1 MKRSGLKT
9 KTENNHGR
17 TNAYANAY
25 TVANTN
31 TYADASAH
39 TDADADAYA
48 DAYAYTRADADAYAH
63 THAYADTDAS
73 WRRADNSCCGGRSG
87 RTAANAN
94 AHTRTD
100 RDKRGRLRDEGDD
113 RLGDREGR

>member
-17 TNAYANAY
+17 TNAYSDAY

-31 TYADASAH
+31 TY
-39 TDADADAYA
+39 TDTSA
-48 DAYAYTRADADAYAH
+48 DAYAYTRAY
-63 THAYADTDAS
+63 TRADTDAYADAHTHTYARADTDAN

-87 RTAANAN
+87 HTAANAN
-94 AHTRTD
+94 AHTRAD
-100 RDKRGRLRDEGDD
+100 RHQRGRLRDESDD
-113 RLGDREGR
+113 RHGDREGR